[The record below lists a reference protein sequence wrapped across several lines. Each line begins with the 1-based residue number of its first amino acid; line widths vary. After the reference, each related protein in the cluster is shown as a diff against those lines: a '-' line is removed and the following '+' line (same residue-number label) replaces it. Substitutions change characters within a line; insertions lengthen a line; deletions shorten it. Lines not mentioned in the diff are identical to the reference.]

1 MITNERQYRI
11 TRAWAE
17 KFAEGADHVD
27 ETGAGL
33 EPEMRRLYKDA
44 YESQVQELRE
54 QLVVCQGCNG
64 QFVRAYWERR
74 LPAGRRSRASGS
86 MIADSVGATA
96 AGWKPAL
103 PVDPTAGCRHSQ

>member
-64 QFVRAYWERR
+64 QFVRVYWERR
-74 LPAGRRSRASGS
+74 LEAGAPSRPDGG
-86 MIADSVGATA
+86 M
-96 AGWKPAL
+96 PAL
-103 PVDPTAGCRHSQ
+103 PVTPTVPRSLDGLVVH